1 MRHNKQRVR
10 WPVRSCRP
18 EGEARH
24 TAAEAIL
31 GSENVGGPVVT
42 ANAEGEARHTAAEAT
57 LGSENVGGP
66 VVTANGEGEA
76 RHTAAEATRSPPG
89 THTLQRRRGRRFY
102 LQSAGD

>member
-1 MRHNKQRVR
+1 MRDEAQQARAG

-24 TAAEAIL
+24 TAAEATL

-57 LGSENVGGP
+57 
-66 VVTANGEGEA
+66 
-76 RHTAAEATRSPPG
+76 RSIPS
-89 THTLQRRRGRRFY
+89 THTLQSRRRRRRRRRFY
-102 LQSAGD
+102 